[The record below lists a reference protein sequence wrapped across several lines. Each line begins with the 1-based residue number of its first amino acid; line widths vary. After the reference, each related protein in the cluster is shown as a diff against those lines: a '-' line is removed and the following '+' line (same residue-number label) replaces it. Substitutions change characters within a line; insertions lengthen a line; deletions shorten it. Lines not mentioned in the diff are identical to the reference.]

1 MRHKDS
7 RACPGG
13 GGLRIP
19 QEAFRLVET
28 EGKLGR
34 GVGESLEYYS
44 PALSELPLVVQ
55 KRDDASG
62 WRGRS
67 WCF

>member
-34 GVGESLEYYS
+34 GVG
-44 PALSELPLVVQ
+44 
-55 KRDDASG
+55 
-62 WRGRS
+62 
-67 WCF
+67 